1 MFMEGTSCIEVTQ
14 LSWSTQAGNA
24 SKRRRV
30 DTGWAVLRGCLED
43 NGNTLLSLPWLIL
56 FTPLKSC

>member
-1 MFMEGTSCIEVTQ
+1 MHVIIIQVFMDSASSIEVTQ

-30 DTGWAVLRGCLED
+30 DTGWAVLRGFLED
-43 NGNTLLSLPWLIL
+43 NGNTLLSLPW
-56 FTPLKSC
+56 